1 MDELN
6 ELIMSNQ
13 GLIYSV
19 MNRFR
24 NYPNKEDLYQVGC
37 IGIIKAYRNYKNDL
51 GCKFSTYAFTYIFGE
66 MKKLVR
72 EDKGFKVSNQINKL
86 KLKIDKAYI
95 LLSQKLM
102 HEPSIKEVA
111 DFLEIPEYYVSEAIN
126 SMYGIRS
133 LEEPI
138 NDDGKDLV
146 LKDVIGYS
154 ENIDDL
160 IDLRNNLSKLNNE
173 EFDIIYN
180 RYMNDL
186 TQDETS
192 KVLGISQ
199 VQVSRKEKKIL
210 KKLNHQMV

>member
-19 MNRFR
+19 MNRFK
-24 NYPNKEDLYQVGC
+24 NYPNKDDLYQVGC
-37 IGIIKAYRNYKNDL
+37 MGMIKAYRNYKNDL
-51 GCKFSTYAFTYIFGE
+51 GCKFSTYAFSYIFGE

-72 EDKGFKVSNQINKL
+72 EDKGFKVSSQINKL
-86 KLKIDKAYI
+86 KLKIDKAYV
-95 LLSQKLM
+95 LLCQRLM

-126 SMYGIRS
+126 SMYSIKS
-133 LEEPI
+133 LDEPI
-138 NDDGKDLV
+138 NDDGRDLV
-146 LKDVIGYS
+146 LKDIIGYS

-160 IDLRNNLSKLNNE
+160 IDLRNSLSKLNDE
-173 EFDIIYN
+173 EFNIIYN

-186 TQDETS
+186 TQNETS
-192 KVLGISQ
+192 KVLGMNQ

-210 KKLNHQMV
+210 QKLNHQMV